1 MKRFVLDT
9 NVLSEQTKPR
19 PNLGLNAWLAQQ
31 KVSSCFIC
39 IISIAEIEQGIALL
53 GNNKRAQRYRLW
65 LGNLEQEY
73 FGNIVALEREIASV
87 WSQISSQA
95 ILAGRTP
102 GFSDSWIAATA
113 VYLEAAVVTR
123 NESDFAGLV
132 EVVNPWSD

>member
-87 WSQISSQA
+87 WSQISSA
-95 ILAGRTP
+95 KIGK
-102 GFSDSWIAATA
+102 
-113 VYLEAAVVTR
+113 
-123 NESDFAGLV
+123 
-132 EVVNPWSD
+132 